1 MFQNK
6 RAVIPGLLTLG
17 NLTCGFL
24 SIVYASDGE
33 FTTAGYLILASAFF
47 DMIDG
52 LAARLL
58 NAASN
63 FGVQLDSLADV
74 VGFGAPTAFLIY
86 KYKLESLETWG
97 LVISL
102 LFLACGALRLA
113 RFNTEITDLKKK
125 DYKGIPIPVAALIV
139 TLLVLA
145 QLNSSFIPTS
155 TKWVFPV
162 VTILSALGMVSSI
175 KFAAFPKFNKAAI
188 MANPLQLVLVVLLP
202 FALYFYSMTGL
213 FVIFTFGILLNIA
226 YSYVSKEKKQK
237 NQRK

>member
-6 RAVIPGLLTLG
+6 RAIIPGLLTLG

-24 SIVYASDGE
+24 SIVYASEGE
-33 FTTAGYLILASAFF
+33 FTTAGFLILASAFF
-47 DMIDG
+47 DLIDG

-86 KYKLESLETWG
+86 KYKLENLGTWG

-102 LFLACGALRLA
+102 LFLVCGALRLA

-125 DYKGIPIPVAALIV
+125 DYKGIPIPVAALVV
-139 TLLVLA
+139 TLLILA
-145 QLNSSFIPTS
+145 QIDSSFLSTS
-155 TKWVFPV
+155 LNWVFPA
-162 VTILSALGMVSSI
+162 VTLLSALGMVSSL
-175 KFAAFPKFNKAAI
+175 KFASFPKFNKTALL
-188 MANPLQLVLVVLLP
+188 ANPLQLVLAALLP
-202 FALYFYSMTGL
+202 FAIFFYSFTGL
-213 FVIFTFGILLNIA
+213 FVIFIFGILLNIA

-237 NQRK
+237 KHRK

>member
-1 MFQNK
+1 M
-6 RAVIPGLLTLG
+6 LTLG

-24 SIVYASDGE
+24 SIVYASEGE
-33 FTTAGYLILASAFF
+33 FTTAGILILASAFF
-47 DMIDG
+47 DLIDG

-86 KYKLESLETWG
+86 KYKLESLGTWG

-102 LFLACGALRLA
+102 LFLICGALRLA

-145 QLNSSFIPTS
+145 QLSSSLVPS
-155 TKWVFPV
+155 SMKWVFPI
-162 VTILSALGMVSSI
+162 VTILSAFGMVSSLG
-175 KFAAFPKFNKAAI
+175 FATFPKLNKAALL
-188 MANPLQLVLVVLLP
+188 ANPFQLVLIALLP
-202 FALYFYSMTGL
+202 FAIYFYSWTGL
-213 FVIFTFGILLNIA
+213 FVIFIFGILLNIA
-226 YSYVSKEKKQK
+226 YSYVSKTKKQK

>member
-6 RAVIPGLLTLG
+6 RAIIPGMLTLG

-33 FTTAGYLILASAFF
+33 FTTAGILILASAFF
-47 DMIDG
+47 DLIDG

-86 KYKLESLETWG
+86 KYKLDALGTWG

-102 LFLACGALRLA
+102 LFLVCGALRLA

-145 QLNSSFIPTS
+145 QLDSSIVPS
-155 TKWVFPV
+155 SMKWVFPV
-162 VTILSALGMVSSI
+162 VTILSAFGMVSSL
-175 KFAAFPKFNKAAI
+175 KFATFPKLNKVALL
-188 MANPLQLVLVVLLP
+188 ANPLQMVLVALLP
-202 FALYFYSMTGL
+202 FAIYFYSWTGL
-213 FVIFTFGILLNIA
+213 FFIFIFGILLNMV
-226 YSYVSKEKKQK
+226 YSYVSKEKIQK
-237 NQRK
+237 NHRK

>member
-74 VGFGAPTAFLIY
+74 VGFGAPTAFLTANINL
-86 KYKLESLETWG
+86 KPKPGAWLS
-97 LVISL
+97 VCF
-102 LFLACGALRLA
+102 FLH
-113 RFNTEITDLKKK
+113 
-125 DYKGIPIPVAALIV
+125 
-139 TLLVLA
+139 
-145 QLNSSFIPTS
+145 
-155 TKWVFPV
+155 
-162 VTILSALGMVSSI
+162 
-175 KFAAFPKFNKAAI
+175 
-188 MANPLQLVLVVLLP
+188 VVLLD
-202 FALYFYSMTGL
+202 LQDLTLKSQT
-213 FVIFTFGILLNIA
+213 
-226 YSYVSKEKKQK
+226 
-237 NQRK
+237 

>member
-6 RAVIPGLLTLG
+6 RAIIPGLLTLG

-24 SIVYASDGE
+24 SIVYASDSD

-47 DMIDG
+47 DLIDG

-86 KYKLESLETWG
+86 KYKLEFLGTWG

-102 LFLACGALRLA
+102 LFLVCGALRLA
-113 RFNTEITDLKKK
+113 RFNVEITDLKKK
-125 DYKGIPIPVAALIV
+125 DYKGIPIPVAALLV

-145 QLNSSFIPTS
+145 QLDSSFIPS
-155 TKWVFPV
+155 SMKWVFPGITV
-162 VTILSALGMVSSI
+162 LSALGMITSL
-175 KFAAFPKFNKAAI
+175 KFAAFPKFNKVAI
-188 MANPLQLVLVVLLP
+188 MENPVQLVLLAILP
-202 FALYFYSMTGL
+202 FVIYFYSLTGL